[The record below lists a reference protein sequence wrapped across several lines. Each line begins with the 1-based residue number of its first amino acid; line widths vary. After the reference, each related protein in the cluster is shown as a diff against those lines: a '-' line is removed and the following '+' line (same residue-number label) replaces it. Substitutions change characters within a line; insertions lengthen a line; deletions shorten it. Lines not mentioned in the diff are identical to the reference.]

1 MLKQLD
7 IQVNEPTNQNSIKV
21 VEPTNNTT
29 KEDFLLR
36 KHCYKIWGL
45 VY

>member
-1 MLKQLD
+1 MQITIMLKQLD

-29 KEDFLLR
+29 KDFKKTLL
-36 KHCYKIWGL
+36 
-45 VY
+45 